1 MNNKNLIYKDNRIIE
16 ASYKLTINEQRIILF
31 CISQINSLEKL
42 NANQVFTVSA
52 SEYSSVFGL
61 DKDWSFR
68 EMKNAVTQLFER
80 RVKVGV
86 TNEESDEFRWISFKS
101 ISKSKQSIGVRFTT
115 DIAPFLSELE
125 GSFTKYKLLSIS
137 SMSSVYSIRIYEML
151 MQWRTKKS
159 VRVTIEKLRYRMQIE
174 EGKYKEFSNF
184 KQKVIDTAIKEIN
197 ECSDVIA
204 NYDMIKEGRK
214 VVAIN
219 FKFDFKNTKL
229 AKESSKENIKGV
241 LKNIRKTLK

>member
-42 NANQVFTVSA
+42 NANQIFVVSA

-86 TNEESDEFRWISFKS
+86 TPEESDEFRWISFKS

-125 GSFTKYKLLSIS
+125 GNFTKYKLLSIS
-137 SMSSVYSIRIYEML
+137 SMGSVYSIRIYEML
-151 MQWRTKKS
+151 MQWRTTKS
-159 VRVTIEKLRYRMQIE
+159 VKITIDKLRYRMQIE
-174 EGKYKEFSNF
+174 DGKYKEFSNF

-197 ECSDVIA
+197 ESSDIMA
-204 NYDMIKEGRK
+204 DYEMIKEGRK
-214 VVAIN
+214 VIAIN
-219 FKFDFKNTKL
+219 FRFEFKNSKL
-229 AKESSKENIKGV
+229 AKEEAKQEIKDV
-241 LKNIRKTLK
+241 IKNIRKVLK